1 MNNLAI
7 SLAVFEVLLV
17 FVHLAVYETLAAA
30 FGIGGVF
37 LGVLFSV
44 LALTFASATALSR
57 FYNNAIVRWY
67 YVFAAYW
74 FGLVNFLF
82 FFGAVT
88 FFLVMAVSY
97 PLGLYPSLPLLGAF
111 CFGAA
116 FLVFLY
122 SAWNSGRAEITKIT
136 VTLPNLPASWK
147 GRKIVFVSDVHLGN
161 TRGAAFMAKV
171 TKKIAALEPWAL
183 FIGGDL
189 YDGTLCDEK
198 EIVAP
203 LGSLRPPGGS
213 YFISGNHEYYLFER
227 TAPGFVD
234 ALGVVG
240 VRVLHNEKIDLDGV
254 TVVGVDDK
262 SIDKKGDLKEIL
274 DGITIEGNKP
284 SILLR
289 HIPLDMEVA
298 AQKGF
303 SLAFFGHTHNGQI
316 FPLNLFTKIIYK
328 GYDYG
333 LQKYSSMQ
341 TYTSSG
347 VGTWGPPLRLGTK
360 SEIVLVEFD

>member
-1 MNNLAI
+1 MNKLI
-7 SLAVFEVLLV
+7 SSLVVFEILLV
-17 FVHLAVYETLAAA
+17 FVHLAVYDTLAAA

-37 LGVLFSV
+37 LGALFVV
-44 LALTFASATALSR
+44 LALTFVSATVLSR
-57 FYNNAIVRWY
+57 FYDNTIVRWY
-67 YVFAAYW
+67 YRFAAVW

-88 FFLVMAVSY
+88 FFLVMTASY
-97 PLGLYPSLPLLGAF
+97 SLGLYPSLPLLGAF

-116 FLVFLY
+116 FLIFLY
-122 SAWNSGRAEITKIT
+122 SMWNSGRAGITRIS
-136 VTLPNLPASWK
+136 VTIPNLPMSWK

-171 TKKIAALEPWAL
+171 TEKIAALEPWAL
-183 FIGGDL
+183 FIGGAL

-198 EIVAP
+198 GIVAP

-213 YFISGNHEYYLFER
+213 YFVSGNHEYYLFEKA
-227 TAPGFVD
+227 APGFVD
-234 ALGVVG
+234 SLGGVG

-262 SIDKKGDLKEIL
+262 SVDKKGDLQKIF
-274 DGITIEGNKP
+274 DGIAIEENKP

-316 FPLNLFTKIIYK
+316 FPLNLFTKKIYK

-333 LQKYSSMQ
+333 LKKYGSMQ

-360 SEIVLVEFD
+360 SEIVLVEFE